1 MAGRED
7 DDRRRPRPVPGW
19 GSWGQSADHSA
30 AGPVGGTGGG
40 KAFDDPGV
48 GHAAGQST
56 GGAGGVGGVGGVGG
70 DKGIGDFGGVK
81 SFGDT
86 GLGHAAGQPLG
97 DVGDGKAL
105 GQNGFGSPGHSGMA
119 HTGGGVSAKTVLV
132 AGAATVAVGAA
143 AVAALLA
150 LRPDAPRQNAQQESS
165 VVGAT
170 PVPGGVPGSAGDG
183 EAVVRG
189 TYAST
194 TTVTSSA
201 GTSTNE
207 NVVTAASDCARC
219 DVTFSGN
226 GGSHTYHWVGEVLES
241 VTDGPICA
249 GDVITVTPTAVAD
262 GFVQELTVDYSTCNG
277 VVTKS
282 AMTRTGD

>member
-1 MAGRED
+1 MADRED
-7 DDRRRPRPVPGW
+7 DDRRRPRPVPGL
-19 GSWGQSADHSA
+19 GSWGQPADPSA
-30 AGPVGGTGGG
+30 AGSVGGTGGG
-40 KAFDDPGV
+40 KVFGDPGV
-48 GHAAGQST
+48 GHAAGQSI
-56 GGAGGVGGVGGVGG
+56 GGAGGG
-70 DKGIGDFGGVK
+70 KGIGDFGGAK

-97 DVGDGKAL
+97 NVASGKAFGRNGL
-105 GQNGFGSPGHSGMA
+105 GPPGHSGMA
-119 HTGGGVSAKTVLV
+119 HAGGGVSAKSVLI
-132 AGAATVAVGAA
+132 AGAATVAAGAT
-143 AVAALLA
+143 AVAAFLA
-150 LRPDAPRQNAQQESS
+150 LGQDEPRRNAEQESS
-165 VVGAT
+165 TVGAP
-170 PVPGGVPGSAGDG
+170 PVPGGVPGSGGEG

-201 GTSTNE
+201 GTTTNE

-219 DVTFSGN
+219 DVTFSGE

-241 VTDGPICA
+241 VTDGPICS
-249 GDVITVTPTAVAD
+249 GDVITATPTAVAD